1 MFRDRQFY
9 SSALPESREFSPQRR
24 VLCDRARVFR
34 GVRGTPTT
42 MRRTAWAIS
51 RIQDTREVS
60 ARPHRH
66 RRRSRIRLE
75 ERRGR
80 GGGGRNAH
88 VPGPPAALPAR
99 RGEHPRDWRHGCT
112 SSRRRLKA
120 SRTCVQLVVAKRKD
134 TESLEICREHNM
146 EGWKFSGGAVH
157 PGPSISTFSHIA
169 SRDQLQYTELRI
181 QESLRGPSE
190 KL

>member
-1 MFRDRQFY
+1 MRLRLSFALHKVRD
-9 SSALPESREFSPQRR
+9 PDSRNAVSPTTQARR
-24 VLCDRARVFR
+24 PLQELRARAGSRLPR
-34 GVRGTPTT
+34 GSGTD
-42 MRRTAWAIS
+42 
-51 RIQDTREVS
+51 RIPSTLHWKDLR
-60 ARPHRH
+60 
-66 RRRSRIRLE
+66 
-75 ERRGR
+75 
-80 GGGGRNAH
+80 
-88 VPGPPAALPAR
+88 AA
-99 RGEHPRDWRHGCT
+99 
-112 SSRRRLKA
+112 
-120 SRTCVQLVVAKRKD
+120 RTCVQLVVAKRKD